1 MHFFTELS
9 VDLQILPT
17 RRIWELFVLILNNSV
32 WQKLDTGD
40 ICNDQK
46 SQYQMLFSSL
56 LLFISYLHH
65 KHMGDNSYSVNIVL
79 DFHML
84 LLIIQ

>member
-1 MHFFTELS
+1 M
-9 VDLQILPT
+9 DLQIRPT

-65 KHMGDNSYSVNIVL
+65 KHLGDNSYSVNIVL